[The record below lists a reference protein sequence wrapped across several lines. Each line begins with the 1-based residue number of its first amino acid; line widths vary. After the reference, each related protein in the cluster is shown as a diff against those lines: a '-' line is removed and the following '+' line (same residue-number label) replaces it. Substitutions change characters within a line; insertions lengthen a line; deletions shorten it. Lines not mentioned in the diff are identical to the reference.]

1 MKKLFLRLFSYVT
14 GRAAQDIT
22 AAVELLKDALPIVR
36 TIAALTPTRADDE
49 LVKLFEHFAIPQVEA
64 WLALSANQR
73 GRALLHV
80 ASTRLKRITP
90 DSADRIIDLAVQ
102 IAVVQMRAEEK

>member
-22 AAVELLKDALPIVR
+22 AAVELVKDALPLVR

-49 LVKLFEHFAIPQVEA
+49 LVKLFDHFAMPQVDA

-80 ASTRLKRITP
+80 ASTQLKRITP

-102 IAVVQMRAEEK
+102 LAVVQMRAEEK

>member
-1 MKKLFLRLFSYVT
+1 MKNLFLRLFSYVT
-14 GRAAQDIT
+14 GRAARDIT
-22 AAVELLKDALPIVR
+22 TALNLVDDAMPIVR
-36 TIAALTPTRADDE
+36 TIAAVTPTRTDDE
-49 LVKLFEHFAIPQVEA
+49 LVKLFEQFAIPQVDA
-64 WLALSANQR
+64 WLALPANQR

-80 ASTRLKRITP
+80 ASSRLKRITP

>member
-1 MKKLFLRLFSYVT
+1 V
-14 GRAAQDIT
+14 D
-22 AAVELLKDALPIVR
+22 
-36 TIAALTPTRADDE
+36 
-49 LVKLFEHFAIPQVEA
+49 A

-102 IAVVQMRAEEK
+102 LAVVQMRAEEK

>member
-22 AAVELLKDALPIVR
+22 AAVELVKDALPLVR

-49 LVKLFEHFAIPQVEA
+49 LVKLFDHFAMPQVNA

-80 ASTRLKRITP
+80 ASTQLKRITP

-102 IAVVQMRAEEK
+102 LAVVQMRAEEK